1 MLTAT
6 LKKVIAVIAV
16 IALII
21 GLQTSGQTKPE
32 EPGKPKNLKVLPKN
46 ITHEELIN
54 TMKGFSKALGVR
66 CTNCHVTL
74 STGTPEDPDFDFA
87 SDAKKEKIIAR
98 QMIKMVMA
106 INHKYLRK
114 IEDGNLE
121 QITCVTCHRGN
132 LKPMV
137 SVDSLPQKDKH

>member
-1 MLTAT
+1 MLTST
-6 LKKVIAVIAV
+6 IKKMISVIAV

-21 GLQTSGQTKPE
+21 GLQTSGQTKQE
-32 EPGKPKNLKVLPKN
+32 EPEKPKNLKVLPKN
-46 ITHEELIN
+46 ITHEELIQ

-66 CTNCHVTL
+66 CNHCHVTL
-74 STGTPEDPDFDFA
+74 SSGTPEHPDFDFP

-98 QMIKMVMA
+98 QMIRMVTA
-106 INHKYLRK
+106 INHKYLSK
-114 IEDGNLE
+114 MEDGNLE

-137 SVDSLPQKDKH
+137 SVDSLPQKEKH